1 MMTSPKSEAVLAYLK
16 KTYPDARCALLFHN
30 DYECLV
36 AILLS
41 AQTTDKSVNAV
52 TPALFRD
59 FPSPKELSAASLS
72 AIEKDIKRLGLYHS
86 KAAHLLALG
95 QLLHERYGDAVP
107 HDFQLLTS
115 LPGVGTKTAGVFL
128 AERIAR
134 PAIPVD
140 THIHRIACRLG
151 YAKEKQNPLQI
162 EALLEKSF
170 PSSEWIFLHHA
181 LILFGREKCGAAK
194 PCCADCPLSPY
205 CLYFKRNV
213 STKGK

>member
-16 KTYPDARCALLFHN
+16 ATYPDASCALHFN
-30 DYECLV
+30 DDYQCLV

-41 AQTTDKSVNAV
+41 AQTTDKSVNAA
-52 TPALFRD
+52 TPNLFKD
-59 FPSPKELSAASLS
+59 FPSPKELSKASLPALES
-72 AIEKDIKRLGLYHS
+72 DIKRLGLYHT
-86 KAAHLLALG
+86 KAVHLLALG
-95 QLLHERYGDAVP
+95 KVLHEQFHDVVP
-107 HDFQLLTS
+107 HDFEILTS

-128 AERIAR
+128 AERMGR
-134 PAIPVD
+134 PALPVD

-170 PSSEWIFLHHA
+170 AKQDWIFLHHA
-181 LILFGREKCGAAK
+181 FILFGREKCGASQ
-194 PCCADCPLSPY
+194 PHCLGCPLDLY
-205 CLYFKRNV
+205 CSYFKRNA